1 MLEKQKYMSQEL
13 NLISAIDIGSTKVV
27 AVVGRKHPSGLLEV
41 LGIEKVPC
49 TGVKRGAVLNIEE
62 TARSIQQ
69 AVLALEDRLGI
80 KLSEV
85 YASITGQHIRTMGNR
100 SYRFIKGGSVISTF
114 DVEQLLQDSY
124 RIVLEPD
131 EKILHVIPQD
141 YIVDHESGIKKSPEG
156 YSGQKIEGNF
166 HVVIGRSTTIKNLEK
181 CIERAGLRL
190 NGLILSSLASSD
202 SVLSD
207 EEKEAGVVMVD
218 IGGGTTDLALFHDG
232 ILRYTAVIPFGGN
245 VITSDIKEGCA
256 ILYKQAEALKTR
268 FGSALGTLAREDAL
282 VTIPGIPGWEPKE
295 ISFKSLAC
303 IIQARMEEIIE
314 LIIHHME
321 RSGFYDKLGA
331 GIVLTGG
338 GARLNHLSELTKLK
352 TGLDVRIGNS
362 SRAFSTEEKDALN
375 DPSLVTAIGLMMSAG
390 KYPGSTI
397 VTREQVLFED
407 MPPEETT
414 GKKKKSSGNKSKKSK
429 KSKKTEFTGDLFEKI
444 QRNFA
449 SIFDERDTE
458 M

>member
-1 MLEKQKYMSQEL
+1 MLEKQEFMSQES

-27 AVVGRKHPSGLLEV
+27 AVAGRKHPSGSLEV
-41 LGIEKVPC
+41 LGVEKVPC
-49 TGVKRGAVLNIEE
+49 RGVKRGVVLNIDE
-62 TARSIQQ
+62 TAKSIQQ
-69 AVLALEDRLGI
+69 AVFALEERLGI
-80 KLSEV
+80 KLSDV
-85 YASITGQHIRTMGNR
+85 FAGVTGQHIRTMGNR
-100 SYRFIKGGSVISTF
+100 SYRFMKGGSVINTF
-114 DVEQLLQDSY
+114 DLEQLLHDSY

-141 YIVDHESGIKKSPEG
+141 YIVDHESGIKEPEG
-156 YSGQKIEGNF
+156 YSGQKIEGNY
-166 HVVIGRSTTIKNLEK
+166 HVVIGRNTTIKNLEK

-190 NGLILSSLASSD
+190 NGLILSSLASSE

-207 EEKEAGVVMVD
+207 EEKEAGVVLVD
-218 IGGGTTDLALFHDG
+218 IGAGTTDLALFHDG
-232 ILRYTAVIPFGGN
+232 LLRHTAVIPFGGN

-256 ILYKQAEALKTR
+256 VLQKQAEALKTR
-268 FGSALGTLAREDAL
+268 FGSALGTLAREDAV

-314 LIIHHME
+314 LIIHHLE
-321 RSGFYDKLGA
+321 RSGLYEKLGA

-338 GARLNHLSELTKLK
+338 GARLHHLAELTKLK
-352 TGLDVRIGNS
+352 TGLDVRIGS
-362 SRAFSTEEKDALN
+362 CSRAFSNQEKEAFS
-375 DPSLVTAIGLMMSAG
+375 DPSLVTAIGLMISAG
-390 KYPGSTI
+390 KYPGSGMI
-397 VTREQVLFED
+397 TREQVLFED
-407 MPPEETT
+407 MQAQEEPT
-414 GKKKKSSGNKSKKSK
+414 GKKKKTSGSKSKKSRK
-429 KSKKTEFTGDLFEKI
+429 TKKTEFTGDLFEKL